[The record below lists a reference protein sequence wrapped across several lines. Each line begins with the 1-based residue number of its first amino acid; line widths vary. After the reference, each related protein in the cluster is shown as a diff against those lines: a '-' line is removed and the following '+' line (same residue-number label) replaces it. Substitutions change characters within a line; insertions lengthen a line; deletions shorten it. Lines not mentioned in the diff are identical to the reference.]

1 MLQKNVFKKNA
12 QETETTEQVMPFAN
26 YPTLVAYFHP
36 GIILF
41 NFVVQTGKSKP

>member
-1 MLQKNVFKKNA
+1 MLQKNA